1 MIYTKAERG
10 EQIKAMRKVAL
21 AFYPQAAN
29 THVHAFIEFCGLMQ
43 KFIDICEQTSK
54 KGLDF
59 NESNTHTGEALAVA
73 AHDVRYLAEKFDC
86 IFGPTLADP
95 KMRQVFLEAMGWV

>member
-1 MIYTKAERG
+1 MMYNKEERAK
-10 EQIKAMRKVAL
+10 QVKAMREVAL

-43 KFIDICEQTSK
+43 KFIDICENTSK
-54 KGLDF
+54 KGRDF
-59 NESNTHTGEALAVA
+59 NESNTHTGDALVVA
-73 AHDVRYLAEKFDC
+73 EHDVAYLAEKFDC

-95 KMRQVFLEAMGWV
+95 RLRQVFLNAMGW